1 MSEFHGNFSFS
12 FQAQELPKK
21 LSMASRL
28 ARTGYWQ
35 FRLAPP
41 SKENQPE
48 FWYLTLVQGR
58 IVFSGNEQLC
68 WQTFLET
75 LRRYVVRL
83 RSLSAKLTL
92 LNLEQGV
99 TPKQRESLS
108 KMLSTM
114 EKMNLLN
121 HQEVIYALR
130 LKILVDFDTYL
141 FSSGQGQFIADSE
154 AIAKAPIAGFDL
166 DELLTKATQ
175 RRVLWS
181 QLQHQIPSPD
191 CIARLNP
198 TTVERSSLTA
208 KQKQQLQ
215 NLTRQGKTLNDI
227 ACDLAKDPLDIVK
240 LFANLV
246 RQGLVTIE
254 IPPNIAQN
262 NPPLENIPKI
272 FIVDDSP
279 IILKQFQSLVT
290 GWGYQVKY
298 SSDTSTAIG
307 EMLEYNPTVIFLDIN
322 MPGAS
327 GFELIKLIRRQP
339 SLASL
344 PLVLLTAENTLSN
357 QWRAQW
363 ASCQFLTK
371 PRTSQEVPQFRTQ
384 LRAMLRAIAPL
395 PTDDLI

>member
-12 FQAQELPKK
+12 FQAQELPNK

-35 FRLAPP
+35 FRLAP
-41 SKENQPE
+41 SREEHQPE
-48 FWYLTLVQGR
+48 FWYLALAQGR
-58 IVFSGNEQLC
+58 IVFSGDEQLC
-68 WQTFLET
+68 WKTFLET

-83 RSLSAKLTL
+83 RSPSAKGIL
-92 LNLEQGV
+92 LNLEQGA

-108 KMLSTM
+108 KMLSAM
-114 EKMNLLN
+114 EKINLLN

-181 QLQHQIPSPD
+181 QLKNQIPSMD
-191 CIARLNP
+191 CIGRLNS

-215 NLTRQGKTLNDI
+215 NLTRQGKTLNEI
-227 ACDLAKDPLDIVK
+227 ACDLAKDPLDIAK

-254 IPPNIAQN
+254 IPPNLAQSN
-262 NPPLENIPKI
+262 LLENTPKI

-290 GWGYQVKY
+290 GWGYQVRY
-298 SSDTSTAIG
+298 SSDTSTAI
-307 EMLEYNPTVIFLDIN
+307 EDMLEYNPTVIFLDIN
-322 MPGAS
+322 MPGTS

-339 SLASL
+339 SLASR

-371 PRTSQEVPQFRTQ
+371 PRTSQQVPQFRAQ

>member
-12 FQAQELPKK
+12 FQAQELPNK

-35 FRLAPP
+35 FRLAP
-41 SKENQPE
+41 SSEQDRSE

-58 IVFSGNEQLC
+58 IVFSGDEQLC

-75 LRRYVVRL
+75 LRRYIVRL
-83 RSLSAKLTL
+83 RNPTVKRSL
-92 LNLEQGV
+92 LNLEQKA
-99 TPKQRESLS
+99 TPKQRENLS

-114 EKMNLLN
+114 EKLDLLN

-141 FSSGQGQFIADSE
+141 FSSGQGQFIADSQ
-154 AIAKAPIAGFDL
+154 AIAKAPIAGFNL

-175 RRVLWS
+175 RQVLWS
-181 QLQHQIPSPD
+181 QIKNQIPSLD
-191 CIARLNP
+191 CIARLNS
-198 TTVERSSLTA
+198 TTVQRSDLTA

-227 ACDLAKDPLDIVK
+227 ACDLAKDPLDIAK
-240 LFANLV
+240 LFANLK

-254 IPPNIAQN
+254 IFPNPAQD
-262 NPPLENIPKI
+262 NPLLENTPKI

-279 IILKQFQSLVT
+279 IILKQFQNLVT

-298 SSDTSTAIG
+298 SSDTSTAIS
-307 EMLEYNPTVIFLDIN
+307 EMLEYSPSVIFLDIN

-327 GFELIKLIRRQP
+327 GFELIKLLRRQP

-371 PRTSQEVPQFRTQ
+371 PRTSEEVPQFRIQ
-384 LRAMLRAIAPL
+384 LRSLLRSLAPL
-395 PTDDLI
+395 PTDVLI